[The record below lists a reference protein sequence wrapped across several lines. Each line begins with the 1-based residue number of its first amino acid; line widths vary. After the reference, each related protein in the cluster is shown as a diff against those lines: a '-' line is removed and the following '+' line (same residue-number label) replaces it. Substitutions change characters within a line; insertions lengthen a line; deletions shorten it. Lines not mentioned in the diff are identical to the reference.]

1 MKYTLTTDASGALS
15 IESAPAF
22 VPPLGL
28 VIPANQT
35 VKAQI
40 PSARTVAT
48 LFSGSSPEIPIG
60 FSVQVYAGS
69 TFARDDGFWVNE
81 ETSANADSTSISG
94 VVFLT
99 NIASYDIGIT
109 W

>member
-35 VKAQI
+35 VKADI
-40 PSARTVAT
+40 PNSRTLAS
-48 LFSGSSPEIPIG
+48 LFGGSSPAIPIG
-60 FSVQVYAGS
+60 FSVETYAGGM
-69 TFARDDGFWVNE
+69 FARDNGYWVNE

-94 VVFLT
+94 VVFLH